1 MKVASGDP
9 MRTLEKLIDTGANRS
24 KARAEEM
31 MDSLYTTILKKCN
44 WKDEDFVHDY
54 PIVMG
59 AILVAQQPLSVRA
72 WDAILSPLL
81 KSSIHHTLAELAPLL
96 LGVREPDKP
105 IRIYI
110 NHSTTSSDRTE
121 PESSALHRYLV
132 DTKRENIRVALHCV
146 ETLNEDLCRLDGLGL
161 IQKLP
166 EKVELSP
173 IPPETL
179 AEHFRYA
186 RRHVV
191 CHLNQV
197 LEPPERL
204 NALVLAFLISN
215 SHAG

>member
-1 MKVASGDP
+1 
-9 MRTLEKLIDTGANRS
+9 
-24 KARAEEM
+24 
-31 MDSLYTTILKKCN
+31 
-44 WKDEDFVHDY
+44 
-54 PIVMG
+54 MG

-96 LGVREPDKP
+96 LGVREPDEP
-105 IRIYI
+105 IRILHQSFHDFLI
-110 NHSTTSSDRTE
+110 DRTE

-186 RRHVV
+186 CWHVQLTRWVEV
-191 CHLNQV
+191 CVRGWKDTSVYLRSLNG
-197 LEPPERL
+197 L
-204 NALVLAFLISN
+204 S
-215 SHAG
+215 